1 MTAKRWMFEESW
13 DKLVVFDLVH
23 SLLLESALP
32 RPRPHGLALPPDISS
47 LQAGPASFLTHV
59 LLLCSY
65 SALILLY
72 LKLEITILVRAEGS
86 KLLEI

>member
-1 MTAKRWMFEESW
+1 MTAKRWMFEESR

-32 RPRPHGLALPPDISS
+32 RPRPHGLALPPDIYS

-59 LLLCSY
+59 LLLLFLFCT
-65 SALILLY
+65 Y
-72 LKLEITILVRAEGS
+72 LTLSEIRNHNIGASRR
-86 KLLEI
+86 K